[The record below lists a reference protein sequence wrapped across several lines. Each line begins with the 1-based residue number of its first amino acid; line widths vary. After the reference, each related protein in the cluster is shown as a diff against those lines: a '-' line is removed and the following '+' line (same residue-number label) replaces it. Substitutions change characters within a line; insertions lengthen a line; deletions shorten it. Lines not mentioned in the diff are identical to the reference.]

1 MVDSARRLGDVVDE
15 RAGGAAEPVVEVDAG
30 GEREQALQDAG
41 AQVVQGASAVAFE
54 GEQVLGGPVDRLDAL
69 TQRRDVRGV
78 VGFIGSGGADQGG
91 TQRGDGG
98 GELPAGVALVAI
110 TVSPPRSVPG
120 SSSSATSR
128 SGRSAPTSRMAR
140 GVPSRPNAVCRR
152 IPKKKRLW

>member
-78 VGFIGSGGADQGG
+78 VGFIGSGGA
-91 TQRGDGG
+91 GG
-98 GELPAGVALVAI
+98 GGGGGVHGRGGGDPGGPPAGEGGGQ
-110 TVSPPRSVPG
+110 TPG
-120 SSSSATSR
+120 RLTLCGGSR
-128 SGRSAPTSRMAR
+128 SPRRAACR
-140 GVPSRPNAVCRR
+140 GAVR
-152 IPKKKRLW
+152 